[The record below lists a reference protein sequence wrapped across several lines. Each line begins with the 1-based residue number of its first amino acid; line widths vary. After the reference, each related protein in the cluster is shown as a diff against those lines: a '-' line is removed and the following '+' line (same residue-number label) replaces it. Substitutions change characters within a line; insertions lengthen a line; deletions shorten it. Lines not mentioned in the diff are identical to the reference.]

1 MLEEAWVRNFSCDV
15 MVIRKNRRGQAR
27 RKTRPCFEGMGV
39 CGNVRIAGR
48 LGELGSEIKKT
59 LQLIKMFMF

>member
-1 MLEEAWVRNFSCDV
+1 